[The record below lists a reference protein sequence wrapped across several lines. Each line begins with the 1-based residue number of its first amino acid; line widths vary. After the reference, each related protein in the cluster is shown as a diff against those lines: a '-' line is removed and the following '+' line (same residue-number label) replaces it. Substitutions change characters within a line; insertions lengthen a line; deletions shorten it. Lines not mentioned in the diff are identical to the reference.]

1 MSWKRQFLN
10 HSHSDCAPG
19 RGFALL
25 PRRGRPIFDL
35 MRVAR
40 RLSRYFVAQAE
51 ADYVADVI
59 SDSMFFQLFILM
71 ELEEPFSVRL
81 KRNPR

>member
-1 MSWKRQFLN
+1 
-10 HSHSDCAPG
+10 
-19 RGFALL
+19 
-25 PRRGRPIFDL
+25 